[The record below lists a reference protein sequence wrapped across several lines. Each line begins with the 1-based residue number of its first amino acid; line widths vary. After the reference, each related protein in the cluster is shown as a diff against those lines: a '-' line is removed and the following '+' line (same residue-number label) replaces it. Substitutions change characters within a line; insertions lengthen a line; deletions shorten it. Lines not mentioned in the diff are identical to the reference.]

1 MLEENKRRVEKAQR
15 RLVLEL
21 QRKEEKQYCELKLI
35 QRQKEEAS
43 QRTKLDDK
51 SLSYVVLGISEESK
65 AYGLYDI
72 EAADENA
79 AEENISS
86 GSLAE
91 ASSPSSNK
99 ARNKRP
105 PVWMRDY
112 AIGEVF
118 FCKEDDEAQP
128 CLPLLNLQTL

>member
-1 MLEENKRRVEKAQR
+1 MLGVN
-15 RLVLEL
+15 
-21 QRKEEKQYCELKLI
+21 
-35 QRQKEEAS
+35 
-43 QRTKLDDK
+43 
-51 SLSYVVLGISEESK
+51 EESN
-65 AYGLYDI
+65 AYRLYDM
-72 EAADENA
+72 EVADENT

-118 FCKEDDEAQP
+118 FVKKMMKLSHVYP
-128 CLPLLNLQTL
+128 Y

>member
-1 MLEENKRRVEKAQR
+1 MLDV
-15 RLVLEL
+15 
-21 QRKEEKQYCELKLI
+21 
-35 QRQKEEAS
+35 
-43 QRTKLDDK
+43 
-51 SLSYVVLGISEESK
+51 SEESK
-65 AYGLYDI
+65 AYRLYDIETADENKDI
-72 EAADENA
+72 EAADENKDIEA
-79 AEENISS
+79 ADENKDIDAADENTAEENISS

-91 ASSPSSNK
+91 ATSPSSNK

-128 CLPLLNLQTL
+128 CLPLLQTL

>member
-1 MLEENKRRVEKAQR
+1 MLGV
-15 RLVLEL
+15 
-21 QRKEEKQYCELKLI
+21 
-35 QRQKEEAS
+35 
-43 QRTKLDDK
+43 
-51 SLSYVVLGISEESK
+51 SEESK
-65 AYGLYDI
+65 AYRLYDIETADENKDI
-72 EAADENA
+72 EAADENT

-105 PVWMRDY
+105 LVLMRDY

-118 FCKEDDEAQP
+118 FEKKMMKLSHVYP
-128 CLPLLNLQTL
+128 Y